1 MGMKKEKVK
10 FETNQKK
17 AVQEQ
22 KKRATE
28 YIDLKDKLNKYT
40 HYTEKKIDCLNK
52 PFYELAQGKSH
63 SCKAF
68 TKMIMILVGDMNYA
82 QIVQMLQI
90 NDSSVPNVPVIKG
103 LKAENSK
110 YESEIKASE
119 DQQKNLQ
126 EKIAISTKEN
136 NESKQ
141 FQNVIKNKMFQQNKK
156 EKFVQKEFKDGSR
169 RIHKQKNGQIN
180 KLQSK
185 NEGLVTDLHNKNQ
198 DYQNLLTNH
207 TVEHERLKE
216 LLWSDEKLRAENSNL
231 STANATTKKDLQN
244 LEERFQNAHLALA
257 NDRETRQDYTREVA
271 KENTNL
277 KHNLKTANKNF
288 KNVKHLFGQYKKN
301 QSKNAI

>member
-68 TKMIMILVGDMNYA
+68 TKMIMILVGDMNYT

-90 NDSSVPNVPVIKG
+90 NDSSVPNVLVIKG

-156 EKFVQKEFKDGSR
+156 RENCTERVQR
-169 RIHKQKNGQIN
+169 WIQKNPQTE
-180 KLQSK
+180 K
-185 NEGLVTDLHNKNQ
+185 
-198 DYQNLLTNH
+198 
-207 TVEHERLKE
+207 
-216 LLWSDEKLRAENSNL
+216 WSN
-231 STANATTKKDLQN
+231 
-244 LEERFQNAHLALA
+244 
-257 NDRETRQDYTREVA
+257 
-271 KENTNL
+271 
-277 KHNLKTANKNF
+277 
-288 KNVKHLFGQYKKN
+288 
-301 QSKNAI
+301 

>member
-1 MGMKKEKVK
+1 MG
-10 FETNQKK
+10 
-17 AVQEQ
+17 EQ

-126 EKIAISTKEN
+126 EKIAISTKEK

-185 NEGLVTDLHNKNQ
+185 NQ

-207 TVEHERLKE
+207 TVEHDRLKE
-216 LLWSDEKLRAENSNL
+216 LLRSDEKLRAENSNL

-257 NDRETRQDYTREVA
+257 NDRETRQDYTREVE
-271 KENTNL
+271 KEHTNL
-277 KHNLKTANKNF
+277 KHNLKTTNKNF
-288 KNVKHLFGQYKKN
+288 TNLKHLFGQ
-301 QSKNAI
+301 